1 MPKGFASMTRERRKA
16 VGGKGG
22 TASQLKG
29 TGHAF
34 NPITAK
40 AAAAKGVA
48 KRKQRAMREAALKLI
63 ECGFSAENLAL
74 LNLSADEYIYYGGK
88 ESSGRKLKELLGRLE
103 RTLNGPETT
112 NSIQSPT
119 E

>member
-34 NPITAK
+34 NPISAK

-48 KRKQRAMREAALKLI
+48 KRKSKAMREAALRLI
-63 ECGFSAENLAL
+63 ECGFTAAQLAS
-74 LNLSADEYIYYGGK
+74 LNLSADEYIYYGGNK
-88 ESSGRKLKELLGRLE
+88 SSGVRLKELLGRLKD
-103 RTLNGPETT
+103 
-112 NSIQSPT
+112 IQAQVDHSL
-119 E
+119 